1 MSNTTIS
8 KTILISGLNDEI
20 SRGLNILKH
29 RVELLHVSSNKAEYE
44 LKKVISASK
53 EILELIH
60 AKSQLLDSEE
70 NIFNFPTKNKD
81 VKKASAENT
90 KKPKRKN

>member
-1 MSNTTIS
+1 MGNTTIS
-8 KTILISGLNDEI
+8 KNVLISGLNDEI

-29 RVELLHVSSNKAEYE
+29 RVELLHVSSNKSEYE

-70 NIFNFPTKNKD
+70 NIFNLPIKNKD
-81 VKKASAENT
+81 GKKTPSENA
-90 KKPKRKN
+90 KKTKRKG